1 MSIENCEKCHGKQK
15 ADFCVTVTDR
25 AWSKFLNLPMHWT
38 NQSAEDGA
46 DAADDEHFQHE
57 ELLLVVLLGRG
68 LAFPTCSFVQTK
80 KVL

>member
-1 MSIENCEKCHGKQK
+1 MVCIVKQILSSSN
-15 ADFCVTVTDR
+15 A
-25 AWSKFLNLPMHWT
+25 LNERY
-38 NQSAEDGA
+38 QSAEDGA
-46 DAADDEHFQHE
+46 DASDDEHFQHE